1 MVVSALPAFIVM
13 QMHIGSALGKI
24 HEHQACCQGLLYEG
38 RGLLCVELHPC
49 VRFCSASMVR
59 ALRAVLLQLQGYGKC
74 SRRALLE
81 QALQVGILPRQ
92 LQQHLVVK
100 VLRHCNL

>member
-1 MVVSALPAFIVM
+1 M